1 MAYMRL
7 GDLLIAAGAI
17 TEEQLQH
24 ALQAQ
29 KQSGRRLGDVLIDS
43 GVITQRQLIDAL
55 QMQLGVDYIDLTRVS
70 IPVELAKYVPRTI
83 ARKYCVV
90 PVKLVKDELY
100 VAMSDPLDFVAQEEL
115 KAASRKQ
122 IIPMIA
128 TRRAVEQAIATL
140 YGNEGTARVIEEMKR
155 EAGSNQA
162 DIVPVQ
168 MSKAVDSGAAEAP
181 TIRFVNSLIER
192 AFTERASDIHL
203 EPQDGEMVVRMRI
216 DGLLHRMLT
225 VPANLQGTVISRLKI
240 MGGMNISERKLPQDG
255 RAMVRI
261 HQHELD
267 LRISSMPT
275 IYGEKI
281 VLRLLD
287 KSRQD
292 ISKTT
297 IGLTGDDLQKYDAL
311 LKNSSGVILIV
322 GPTGSGKSTT
332 MCAML
337 QELCSEETNIMTLED
352 PVEYD
357 IPGACQCQ
365 INEKTGMTFAA
376 GLRAILRQDPD
387 IISVGEIRDGETGSI
402 AIRSAITGH
411 LVLSTLHTNDA
422 VSAIPRLADIGVEPY
437 LVANALRGVISQRLV
452 RRICPHCRKPYRP
465 SGEELD
471 LLKLPADAD
480 ITLYRGEGCPECRH
494 TGYHGRRAVFE
505 ILTVNDR
512 LRRLISQGA
521 DYDTLLKA
529 AAETKDFVSM
539 RDNCRALVL
548 SGETTAAEAARAIH
562 STID

>member
-1 MAYMRL
+1 
-7 GDLLIAAGAI
+7 
-17 TEEQLQH
+17 
-24 ALQAQ
+24 
-29 KQSGRRLGDVLIDS
+29 
-43 GVITQRQLIDAL
+43 
-55 QMQLGVDYIDLTRVS
+55 MQLGVDYIDLTRVS

-155 EAGSNQA
+155 EAGDNSP
-162 DIVPVQ
+162 DIVPAQ
-168 MSKAVDSGAAEAP
+168 MAAGQDTADAAP

-192 AFTERASDIHL
+192 AFAERASDIHL

-240 MGGMNISERKLPQDG
+240 MGGMNISDRKLPQDG

-539 RDNCRALVL
+539 RDNCRTLVL